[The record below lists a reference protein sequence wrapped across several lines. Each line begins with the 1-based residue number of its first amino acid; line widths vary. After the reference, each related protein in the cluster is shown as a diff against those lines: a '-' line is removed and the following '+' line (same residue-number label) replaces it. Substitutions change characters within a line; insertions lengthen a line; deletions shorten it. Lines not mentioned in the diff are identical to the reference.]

1 MRELKTTDIEWL
13 GDIPV
18 NWDIHSLKRVLSN
31 PITDGPHETPIL
43 YDEGIPFVSAESVKG
58 GVINLNY
65 KRGYI
70 SLEDHERFQRKVS
83 PKKGDI
89 FIVKSGAT
97 TGNVGL
103 VITDQVFDIWSPLA
117 LVRGDSSIVEQE
129 FLYYQ
134 LLSNLFRV
142 QVEQGWSYGTQ
153 QNISMKA
160 LGNIKVLVPPLEEQK
175 IIIKYLHN
183 KCTQIDTI
191 IAKEQSVIEKLQE
204 YRQSIITETVTRG
217 LDSTVNMIPSGVE
230 WINSIPLNWK
240 IIRLTKSFEFF
251 KGLNIKKTDLV
262 DSGAGVVSYGQVHA
276 KNNNGYSLQDDLI
289 RYVAEDL
296 IDEKSLLQEGDFVFA
311 DTSEDLEGVGNCI
324 HIDSSN
330 ELYAGYHTLVARCSD
345 ESICT
350 KYLAFLFLTDIWR
363 SQLRKNANGTKV
375 YSITQKMFKAV
386 SCLVPPIEEQ
396 LKIVAYLEQKCDFID
411 KVISHKLTIID
422 TLIEYKKSLI
432 YEVVTGK
439 KEIPHV

>member
-175 IIIKYLHN
+175 IIIKY
-183 KCTQIDTI
+183 I
-191 IAKEQSVIEKLQE
+191 
-204 YRQSIITETVTRG
+204 
-217 LDSTVNMIPSGVE
+217 
-230 WINSIPLNWK
+230 
-240 IIRLTKSFEFF
+240 
-251 KGLNIKKTDLV
+251 
-262 DSGAGVVSYGQVHA
+262 
-276 KNNNGYSLQDDLI
+276 
-289 RYVAEDL
+289 
-296 IDEKSLLQEGDFVFA
+296 
-311 DTSEDLEGVGNCI
+311 
-324 HIDSSN
+324 
-330 ELYAGYHTLVARCSD
+330 
-345 ESICT
+345 
-350 KYLAFLFLTDIWR
+350 
-363 SQLRKNANGTKV
+363 
-375 YSITQKMFKAV
+375 
-386 SCLVPPIEEQ
+386 
-396 LKIVAYLEQKCDFID
+396 
-411 KVISHKLTIID
+411 
-422 TLIEYKKSLI
+422 
-432 YEVVTGK
+432 
-439 KEIPHV
+439 

>member
-1 MRELKTTDIEWL
+1 M
-13 GDIPV
+13 
-18 NWDIHSLKRVLSN
+18 
-31 PITDGPHETPIL
+31 
-43 YDEGIPFVSAESVKG
+43 
-58 GVINLNY
+58 
-65 KRGYI
+65 
-70 SLEDHERFQRKVS
+70 
-83 PKKGDI
+83 
-89 FIVKSGAT
+89 
-97 TGNVGL
+97 
-103 VITDQVFDIWSPLA
+103 
-117 LVRGDSSIVEQE
+117 
-129 FLYYQ
+129 
-134 LLSNLFRV
+134 
-142 QVEQGWSYGTQ
+142 
-153 QNISMKA
+153 
-160 LGNIKVLVPPLEEQK
+160 
-175 IIIKYLHN
+175 
-183 KCTQIDTI
+183 
-191 IAKEQSVIEKLQE
+191 
-204 YRQSIITETVTRG
+204 
-217 LDSTVNMIPSGVE
+217 
-230 WINSIPLNWK
+230 
-240 IIRLTKSFEFF
+240 
-251 KGLNIKKTDLV
+251 
-262 DSGAGVVSYGQVHA
+262 
-276 KNNNGYSLQDDLI
+276 
-289 RYVAEDL
+289 
-296 IDEKSLLQEGDFVFA
+296 FA

>member
-1 MRELKTTDIEWL
+1 MKDSDIEWL
-13 GDIPV
+13 GNIPL
-18 NWDIHSLKRVLSN
+18 NWNIHSLKRALST

-58 GVINLNY
+58 GVINLDY

-70 SLEDHERFQRKVS
+70 SLEDHKRFQRKVS

-103 VITDQVFDIWSPLA
+103 AITDQVFDIWSPLA
-117 LVRGDSSIVEQE
+117 LVRGDSSAVEQE
-129 FLYYQ
+129 FLYYL
-134 LLSNLFRV
+134 LLSHIFRV

-160 LGNIKVLVPPLEEQK
+160 LGNIKIMVPPLEEQK
-175 IIIKYLHN
+175 TIIKYLHN

-204 YRQSIITETVTRG
+204 YRQSIITETVTSG
-217 LDSTVNMIPSGVE
+217 LDSTKSLVSSGVE
-230 WINSIPLNWK
+230 WIARIPLNWK
-240 IIRLTKSFEFF
+240 ITRFTMSFEFF

-262 DSGAGVVSYGQVHA
+262 DSGACVVSYGQVHA
-276 KNNNGYSLQDDLI
+276 KNNNGYSLRDDLI
-289 RYVAEDL
+289 RYVAENL

-324 HIDSSN
+324 YIDSLN
-330 ELYAGYHTLVARCSD
+330 EVYAGYHTLVARCLDKSM
-345 ESICT
+345 CT
-350 KYLAFLFLTDIWR
+350 KYFAFLFLTDIWR

-375 YSITQKMFKAV
+375 YSVTQKMFKAV

-396 LKIVAYLEQKCDFID
+396 LKIVAYLEQKCDSID
-411 KVISHKLTIID
+411 RVISYKLTIID
-422 TLIEYKKSLI
+422 TLTEYKKSLI

-439 KEIPHV
+439 KEVSHV